1 MQLTALRLAALPVA
15 VLLAPLSLLP
25 DEQAVFKVDVGVVNV
40 LAVVRDRHGQ
50 LVDNLG
56 KDDFLLKE
64 DGKKQEI
71 RYFSRSTDLPLTLG
85 LLVDT
90 SQSQANLIEAEHRAA
105 QQLFEQVLRPSQDQA
120 FVIKFDREVELLQ
133 DLSGSRQV
141 LEKALDELGE
151 RPSLRR
157 ESNDG
162 RQNWMPQWGGGIPF
176 PGGGGQRRPGGM
188 GGGRGGP
195 VPGQPGGGRGGRGG
209 GAGVGTAL
217 YDAVYLACNEV
228 LTKPAG
234 RKSIILISDG
244 VDAGS
249 KVTAQMAI
257 EAAQRADVVV
267 YSVRYFDESAY
278 RGGGWMAGSRGEGIL
293 KRISTETGGREFEI
307 SKKLTLEQA
316 FDQIQ
321 NELRNQ
327 YSIGYRPDDSASY
340 GYRRIALSTKKGGL
354 KVQAREGYYAR
365 PDARSDA
372 SNAPSAAPQRLR

>member
-1 MQLTALRLAALPVA
+1 MNNHAIKCTARSSWLTALCLAAGFLCGGQGTGA
-15 VLLAPLSLLP
+15 AELSS
-25 DEQAVFKVDVGVVNV
+25 AGRT
-40 LAVVRDRHGQ
+40 RDYRFEGT
-50 LVDNLG
+50 
-56 KDDFLLKE
+56 
-64 DGKKQEI
+64 I
-71 RYFSRSTDLPLTLG
+71 SR
-85 LLVDT
+85 
-90 SQSQANLIEAEHRAA
+90 E
-105 QQLFEQVLRPSQDQA
+105 
-120 FVIKFDREVELLQ
+120 
-133 DLSGSRQV
+133 V

-176 PGGGGQRRPGGM
+176 PGGGGQRRPGG
-188 GGGRGGP
+188 GRGGRGG
-195 VPGQPGGGRGGRGG
+195 PGQPGGGGRGG
-209 GAGVGTAL
+209 GRGAGIGTAL

-278 RGGGWMAGSRGEGIL
+278 LGGGWMAGNRGEGIL
-293 KRISTETGGREFEI
+293 KKISTETGGREFEI

-321 NELRNQ
+321 SELRNQ
-327 YSIGYRPDDSASY
+327 YSIGYRPEDTASY
-340 GYRRIALSTKKGGL
+340 GYRRIDLSTKKGGF

-372 SNAPSAAPQRLR
+372 ASSTPSAAPQRFREF